1 MTTRPQAARH
11 RRAVFVPSPTVRRAC
26 HAGGEV
32 VNEQKAIEALR
43 QAAARREA
51 ADDERHAASAE
62 LRKRVKDAHAAGVSP
77 TRIATQEAGLSR
89 QAVYE
94 ALQSS

>member
-1 MTTRPQAARH
+1 MNEK
-11 RRAVFVPSPTVRRAC
+11 RAL
-26 HAGGEV
+26 
-32 VNEQKAIEALR
+32 EALR
-43 QAAARREA
+43 RAAARREA

-77 TRIATQEAGLSR
+77 TRIAQEAGLSR

-94 ALQSS
+94 ALQPS

>member
-1 MTTRPQAARH
+1 MTEH
-11 RRAVFVPSPTVRRAC
+11 
-26 HAGGEV
+26 
-32 VNEQKAIEALR
+32 KALKALR
-43 QAAARREA
+43 LAAERRKA

-77 TRIATQEAGLSR
+77 TQIAREAGLSR

-94 ALQSS
+94 ALQPS